1 MFKRAYLY
9 PNPGGSGHAGGMNA
23 LNFIFAEREITRLQI
38 HNKNKSP
45 PLNTYTKYIQLFIL
59 ND

>member
-23 LNFIFAEREITRLQI
+23 LNFILPKGKLPACKFII
-38 HNKNKSP
+38 KIKS
-45 PLNTYTKYIQLFIL
+45 YH
-59 ND
+59 